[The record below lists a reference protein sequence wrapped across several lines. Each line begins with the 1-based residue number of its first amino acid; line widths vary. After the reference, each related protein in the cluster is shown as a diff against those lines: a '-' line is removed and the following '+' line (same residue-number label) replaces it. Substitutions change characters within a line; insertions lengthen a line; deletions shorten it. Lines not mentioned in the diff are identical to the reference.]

1 MNDGAADRPL
11 PARRRVT
18 LIADGYILDVN
29 MARRYMAP
37 MNVRTLCLALL
48 MREPLSGYEI
58 RKLVT
63 EGTLAYFAEA
73 SYGSIYPALD
83 KLEADGL
90 VTAHEERDPGKPA
103 RRIFTITNAGRAAF
117 VAAVHE
123 QPGED
128 VFRSPF
134 LMVAASAPLV
144 ARPQIARAV
153 DARIAHLEGELD
165 RMRAERREMDGEA
178 CGEGYVWTLD
188 YGITMV
194 STSLGFLRAHRD
206 RLEAI
211 AGTETA
217 ESVASTRLP
226 ADEPRRAAPS
236 VALALAAALTAASLA
251 AIPLPAFANDARAPS
266 VTVVAAD
273 RANLGEKLQLNGTFV
288 AREEVLVS
296 AEIDGVAI
304 VELLAEE
311 GDTVAAGQVL
321 ARLDRQSLEVQRAQ
335 NEAQQGRARAAM
347 DQARAQI
354 AEAQANLTQ
363 AEASLARA
371 RTLSQTGAT
380 SAEILDQRIAAAA
393 GARARLSA
401 TQQALALAEAD
412 LRVSE
417 TQARDIALR
426 ISRTEIRARAPGVI
440 SRRTARLGAIAGM
453 AGEPLFR
460 IIAQGAVELEADV
473 PETVLA
479 RLRAGQPAAIDAIGR
494 EDESPGHVRLV
505 APEVN
510 RTNRLGRVRVAVDG
524 AMRPAIGTF
533 GRASVEVARADG
545 VFVPLS
551 AVLFDRGTAT
561 VQVVKDGAV
570 EARRVRIGVRA
581 DGRVEIRDGV
591 ALGEDV
597 VAVSGTFL
605 RAGDRVTPVRRAS
618 AN

>member
-1 MNDGAADRPL
+1 M
-11 PARRRVT
+11 
-18 LIADGYILDVN
+18 LDVN
-29 MARRYMAP
+29 MARRHMAS
-37 MNVRTLCLALL
+37 MNVKTLCLALL

-83 KLEADGL
+83 RLEAERL

-103 RRIFTITNAGRAAF
+103 RRVYTITDAGRAAF
-117 VAAVHE
+117 LAAVH
-123 QPGED
+123 QTPGED

-144 ARPQIARAV
+144 ERAHIARV
-153 DARIAHLEGELD
+153 IDERITHLEGELA
-165 RMRAERREMDGEA
+165 RMRAELRDIADEA
-178 CGEGYVWTLD
+178 EECGGGYAWTLD
-188 YGITMV
+188 YGLTMV
-194 STSLGFLRAHRD
+194 STSLNFLREHRT
-206 RLEAI
+206 RLEAV
-211 AGTETA
+211 AGTATPETI
-217 ESVASTRLP
+217 VAPPR
-226 ADEPRRAAPS
+226 EPRRAVAS
-236 VALALAAALTAASLA
+236 VALALFATLATATLA
-251 AIPLPAFANDARAPS
+251 PPSTAFANDARAPS
-266 VTVVAAD
+266 ISVVAAE
-273 RANLGEKLQLNGTFV
+273 RANLGERLQVSGTFV
-288 AREEVLVS
+288 ARDEVLVS

-335 NEAQQGRARAAM
+335 NEAQQSRARAAM

-363 AEASLARA
+363 ADASLGRA

-380 SAEILDQRIAAAA
+380 SAEILDQRVAAAA
-393 GARARLSA
+393 AARARLSA
-401 TQQALALAEAD
+401 AQQALMLAEAD
-412 LRVSE
+412 LRVAE

-426 ISRTEIRARAPGVI
+426 LSRTELRARVAGVV

-460 IIAQGAVELEADV
+460 IIADGAVELEADV

-479 RLRAGQPAAIDAIGR
+479 RMSQGQRATIDAIGR
-494 EDESPGHVRLV
+494 EDEIPGAVRLV

-510 RTNRLGRVRVAVDG
+510 RTNRLGRVRVSLTG
-524 AMRPAIGTF
+524 AARPAIGTF

-570 EARRVRIGVRA
+570 EARRVRVGLRS
-581 DGRVEIRDGV
+581 DGRVEIREGV
-591 ALGEDV
+591 AAGEDV

-605 RAGDRVTPVRRAS
+605 RAGDRVTPVRRQAA